1 MKPFSLQHLSMALAA
16 SLVAGTAAGHDD
28 KSEHHGHVAA
38 PEARYGR
45 AADPTRATRT
55 IAIDMSDQ
63 LRYSPAQVSVQKGEV
78 VRFVVRNSGE
88 LEHEFVLGTLPEL
101 KEHAQMMQKHPGM
114 EHDAPRM
121 AHVAPG
127 KARNVTWQFTE
138 SGEFYYG
145 CLVPGHFEAGM
156 LGKVL
161 VR

>member
-1 MKPFSLQHLSMALAA
+1 MKPTTLHFSMTLALSPVAVVAA
-16 SLVAGTAAGHDD
+16 SHDA
-28 KSEHHGHVAA
+28 KSEHHGIAA
-38 PEARYGR
+38 ASEAPYGR
-45 AADPTRATRT
+45 AADPARATRS

-63 LRYSPAQVSVQKGEV
+63 LRFTPAQVSVQKGQV
-78 VRFVVRNSGE
+78 VRFVVKNSGQ
-88 LEHEFVLGTLPEL
+88 LQHEFVLGTLPGL
-101 KEHAQMMQKHPGM
+101 KEHAQTMQKHPGM
-114 EHDAPRM
+114 EHDAPQM

-127 KARNVTWQFTE
+127 KARSITWQFTE